1 MYLRRLEVSAKDR
14 SQWRVFIMVV
24 WGGALRYFSLDD
36 RNLQSMTQ
44 IKVNSFEATN
54 PTAHGQAGLWE
65 GTTLQICINYHN
77 SCYWVAYWH

>member
-1 MYLRRLEVSAKDR
+1 MESFYYGSL
-14 SQWRVFIMVV
+14 
-24 WGGALRYFSLDD
+24 GGALRYFSLDD

-65 GTTLQICINYHN
+65 GTTWSLQICINYHN